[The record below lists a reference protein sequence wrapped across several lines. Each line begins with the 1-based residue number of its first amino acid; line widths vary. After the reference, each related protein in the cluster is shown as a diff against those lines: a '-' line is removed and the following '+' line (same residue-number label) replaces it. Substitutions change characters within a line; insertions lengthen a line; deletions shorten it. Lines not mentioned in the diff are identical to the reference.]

1 MDEWGGGSMS
11 GHPIKRLCPV
21 CRRLVDRTPM
31 GKIAGHMD
39 KAHNICPAGFESYA
53 ITVGT
58 A

>member
-1 MDEWGGGSMS
+1 MTRTV
-11 GHPIKRLCPV
+11 KNLCPV
-21 CRRLVDRTPM
+21 CRRLVERTPA

-39 KAHNICPAGFESYA
+39 KARTTCPASWESYT